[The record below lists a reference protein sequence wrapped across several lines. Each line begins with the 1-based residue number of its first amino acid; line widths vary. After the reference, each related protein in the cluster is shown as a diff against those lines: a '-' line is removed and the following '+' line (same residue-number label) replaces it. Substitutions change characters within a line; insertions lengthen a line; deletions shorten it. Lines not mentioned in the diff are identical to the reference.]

1 MLTDKIKDGKGTE
14 SVALT
19 KEEAEQLARLAKEGK
34 ITDETLKELGISTE
48 DLIKYEYVMK
58 QAFKAGVSAA
68 TISMVLKVAPEIYKA
83 ISYLIKNGE
92 LDEKQFQK
100 IGFAA
105 LQGGAEG
112 FVRGSVSAAIIT

>member
-1 MLTDKIKDGKGTE
+1 MLRDKIEDGKGTE

-19 KEEAEQLARLAKEGK
+19 KEQAEELARLAKEGK
-34 ITDETLKELGISTE
+34 VTEQDLKDLGISTE
-48 DLIKYEYVMK
+48 DLIKYEYVLK
-58 QAFKAGVSAA
+58 QAFKAGVTAA

-105 LQGGAEG
+105 LSGAAEG
-112 FVRGSVSAAIIT
+112 FLLQ